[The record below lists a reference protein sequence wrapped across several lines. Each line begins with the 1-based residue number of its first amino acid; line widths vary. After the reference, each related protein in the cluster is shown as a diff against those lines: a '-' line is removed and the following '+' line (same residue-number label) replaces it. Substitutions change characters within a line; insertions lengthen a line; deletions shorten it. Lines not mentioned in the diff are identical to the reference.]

1 MKPGAM
7 SPYEP
12 VTEAGFR
19 TFAELAP
26 DAVLLADAQGVI
38 RFANQECERLFRYNR
53 LELAGKPIE
62 LLVPERFRDGHVGH
76 RAAYG
81 KTPKKRRMRSGLE
94 LLARRKDGTEF
105 PAEIS
110 LSPIH
115 TERGLMTCAMIRD
128 MTEVQELLEKARRTA
143 ERLAEYNAELEQFA
157 SIAAHDLQ
165 EPLRSIAGASHLL
178 KEDFGP
184 QLGPE
189 GQEQIEDLLQAA
201 KRMQLLINA
210 LREYARAGI
219 PAQPLKP
226 VALGD
231 ALHGAME
238 NLKSLIDGTG
248 ARLTAE
254 TLPIVPGDE
263 IRLTQV
269 FQNLI
274 SNAIKFR
281 GSDPPRIHISA
292 QAQSLEWEISV
303 TDNGI
308 GIAPK
313 NFQRMFVIFQ
323 KLHPRDKYPGMGVGL
338 AICKKI
344 VEQHGGTIWVE
355 SSPAGGSIFH
365 FTLPKLVPT
374 GTEQTLTAEPD
385 LQDASTASE
394 SCLPKRR

>member
-1 MKPGAM
+1 VK
-7 SPYEP
+7 
-12 VTEAGFR
+12 
-19 TFAELAP
+19 
-26 DAVLLADAQGVI
+26 
-38 RFANQECERLFRYNR
+38 
-53 LELAGKPIE
+53 
-62 LLVPERFRDGHVGH
+62 
-76 RAAYG
+76 
-81 KTPKKRRMRSGLE
+81 
-94 LLARRKDGTEF
+94 
-105 PAEIS
+105 
-110 LSPIH
+110 
-115 TERGLMTCAMIRD
+115 
-128 MTEVQELLEKARRTA
+128 ELLEKARRTA

-165 EPLRSIAGASHLL
+165 EPLRSIAGASQLL
-178 KEDFGP
+178 KEDFGS

-189 GQEQIEDLLQAA
+189 GQEQIEDLLQGAR
-201 KRMQLLINA
+201 RMQLLINA

-226 VALGD
+226 VALDD

-238 NLKSLIDGTG
+238 NLKSLIDSTG

-281 GSDPPRIHISA
+281 GSEPPRIHISA

-308 GIAPK
+308 GISPK

-323 KLHPRDKYPGMGVGL
+323 KLHPRDKYPGMGMGL

-374 GTEQTLTAEPD
+374 GTEQTLTAEAD
-385 LQDASTASE
+385 LQDAPTGSE
-394 SCLPKRR
+394 SYLPKRR